1 MAQSGKKFIMLGMG
15 SFGTALATKLA
26 ANGCRVT
33 GVDGRRER
41 LEGVK
46 NEIHE
51 AVIGDATDREVLE
64 NLPIK
69 DATAVFISLGENI
82 SQSLLATLHVK
93 ELGARNVIVKGV
105 TKEHGKI
112 LEHLGVDRVVFP
124 EEEVARELADRMT
137 WPNVLDYLPIDPEY
151 SVAEVAMPSSL
162 SGKTLAEANL
172 RSRIGVH
179 VMGLKDVM
187 KGKFEMFP
195 DGKTKLLEDQVLLVV
210 GRETEI
216 AALRTAVRERA

>member
-1 MAQSGKKFIMLGMG
+1 MAPVKKFIMLGMG
-15 SFGTALATKLA
+15 TFGSALATKLA
-26 ANGCRVT
+26 ANGCQVT
-33 GVDGRRER
+33 GVDQRRER
-41 LEGVK
+41 LDLLK
-46 NEIHE
+46 NVLHE
-51 AVIGDATDREVLE
+51 AVIGDSTDREVLE
-64 NLPIK
+64 NLPIR

-151 SVAEVAMPSSL
+151 SVAEVAMPGSL

-210 GRETEI
+210 GREAEI
-216 AALRTAVRERA
+216 AALRELP

>member
-1 MAQSGKKFIMLGMG
+1 MAPVKKFIMLGMG
-15 SFGTALATKLA
+15 TFGSALATKLA
-26 ANGCRVT
+26 ANGCQVT
-33 GVDGRRER
+33 GVDARRER
-41 LEGVK
+41 LDLLK
-46 NEIHE
+46 NVLHE
-51 AVIGDATDREVLE
+51 AVIGDSTDREVLE
-64 NLPIK
+64 NLPIR
-69 DATAVFISLGENI
+69 DATAVFISLGETI

-112 LEHLGVDRVVFP
+112 LQHLGVDRVVFP

-179 VMGLKDVM
+179 VMGIKDVM

-195 DGKTKLLEDQVLLVV
+195 DGKTRLLEDQVLLVV
-210 GRETEI
+210 GREKEI
-216 AALRTAVRERA
+216 AALRELP

>member
-1 MAQSGKKFIMLGMG
+1 MLGMG
-15 SFGTALATKLA
+15 SFGTALSRKLA

-41 LEGVK
+41 LDAVK

-51 AVIGDATDREVLE
+51 AVIGDCTDRELLE
-64 NLPIK
+64 NLPIR

-137 WPNVLDYLPIDPEY
+137 WPNVLDYLPIDPDY
-151 SVAEVAMPSSL
+151 SVAEVAMPASL

-172 RSRIGVH
+172 RSRIGIH

-216 AALRTAVRERA
+216 AALREMP

>member
-1 MAQSGKKFIMLGMG
+1 MAARKTFIMLGMG
-15 SFGTALATKLA
+15 TFGSALATKLA
-26 ANGCRVT
+26 ANGCAVI
-33 GVDGRRER
+33 GVDLRRER
-41 LEGVK
+41 LDLVK
-46 NEIHE
+46 NAIHE
-51 AVIGDATDREVLE
+51 AVIGDSTDREFLE

-69 DATAVFISLGENI
+69 EATAVFISLGESI
-82 SQSLLATLHVK
+82 ALSLLATLHVK

-162 SGKTLAEANL
+162 SGRTLADANL
-172 RSRIGVH
+172 RSTIGVH
-179 VMGLKDVM
+179 VMGIKDVM

-195 DGKTKLLEDQVLLVV
+195 DGRTTLLDDQILLVV
-210 GRETEI
+210 GREGEI
-216 AALRTAVRERA
+216 AKLRELP

>member
-1 MAQSGKKFIMLGMG
+1 MPPVKKFIMLGMG
-15 SFGTALATKLA
+15 TFGSALATKLA
-26 ANGCRVT
+26 ANGCQVT
-33 GVDGRRER
+33 GVDQRRER
-41 LEGVK
+41 LDLLK
-46 NEIHE
+46 NVLHE
-51 AVIGDATDREVLE
+51 AVIGDSTDREVLE
-64 NLPIK
+64 NLPIR
-69 DATAVFISLGENI
+69 DATAVFISLGETI
-82 SQSLLATLHVK
+82 SQSLLATLHVR

-179 VMGLKDVM
+179 VMGIKDVM

-195 DGKTKLLEDQVLLVV
+195 DGKTRLLEDQVLLVV
-210 GRETEI
+210 GREKEI
-216 AALRTAVRERA
+216 AALRELP

>member
-210 GRETEI
+210 GREAEI
-216 AALRTAVRERA
+216 AALRELP

>member
-33 GVDGRRER
+33 GIDGRPER
-41 LEGVK
+41 LEAVK
-46 NEIHE
+46 NLIHE

-151 SVAEVAMPSSL
+151 SVAEVAMPGSL

-172 RSRIGVH
+172 RSTIGVH
-179 VMGLKDVM
+179 VMGIKDVM
-187 KGKFEMFP
+187 TGKFEMFP
-195 DGKTKLLEDQVLLVV
+195 DGKTRLLEDQVLLVV

-216 AALRTAVRERA
+216 AALRELP

>member
-1 MAQSGKKFIMLGMG
+1 
-15 SFGTALATKLA
+15 
-26 ANGCRVT
+26 
-33 GVDGRRER
+33 
-41 LEGVK
+41 VK
-46 NEIHE
+46 NDIHE

-64 NLPIK
+64 NLPVK

-172 RSRIGVH
+172 RSKIGVH

-210 GRETEI
+210 GREAEI
-216 AALRTAVRERA
+216 AALREMP

>member
-1 MAQSGKKFIMLGMG
+1 MAPVKKFIMLGMG
-15 SFGTALATKLA
+15 TFGSALATKLA
-26 ANGCRVT
+26 ANGCQVT
-33 GVDGRRER
+33 GVDQRRER
-41 LEGVK
+41 LDLLK
-46 NEIHE
+46 NVLHE
-51 AVIGDATDREVLE
+51 AVIGDSTDREVLE
-64 NLPIK
+64 NLPIR
-69 DATAVFISLGENI
+69 DATAVFISLGETI
-82 SQSLLATLHVK
+82 SQSLLATLHVR

-179 VMGLKDVM
+179 VLGIKDVM

-195 DGKTKLLEDQVLLVV
+195 DGKTRLLEDQVLLVV
-210 GRETEI
+210 GREQEI
-216 AALRTAVRERA
+216 ATLRELP

>member
-1 MAQSGKKFIMLGMG
+1 MPPTGRNFIMLGMG
-15 SFGTALATKLA
+15 SFGTALSRKLA

-41 LEGVK
+41 LDAVK

-51 AVIGDATDREVLE
+51 AVIGDCTDRELLE
-64 NLPIK
+64 NLPIR

-151 SVAEVAMPSSL
+151 SVAEVAMPDSL
-162 SGKTLAEANL
+162 AGRTLAEADL
-172 RSRIGVH
+172 RNRFGVN

-187 KGKFEMFP
+187 QGKFEMFP
-195 DGKTKLLEDQVLLVV
+195 DGKTRLLDDQVLLVV
-210 GRETEI
+210 GREKDL
-216 AALRTAVRERA
+216 ARLREVR

>member
-1 MAQSGKKFIMLGMG
+1 MLGMG
-15 SFGTALATKLA
+15 SFGTALSRKLA

-41 LEGVK
+41 LDAVK

-51 AVIGDATDREVLE
+51 AVIGDCTDRELLE
-64 NLPIK
+64 NLPIR

-151 SVAEVAMPSSL
+151 SVAEVAMPESL
-162 SGKTLAEANL
+162 AGQTLAEADL
-172 RSRIGVH
+172 RNRFGVN

-187 KGKFEMFP
+187 KGKFDMFP
-195 DGKTKLLEDQVLLVV
+195 DARTKLLDDQVLLVV
-210 GRETEI
+210 GREKDL
-216 AALRTAVRERA
+216 ARLRELR

>member
-1 MAQSGKKFIMLGMG
+1 MAQSVKKFIMLGMG

-33 GVDGRRER
+33 GIDGRPER
-41 LEGVK
+41 LEAVK
-46 NEIHE
+46 NLIHE

-64 NLPIK
+64 SLPIR

-137 WPNVLDYLPIDPEY
+137 WPNVLDYLPIDPDY

-162 SGKTLAEANL
+162 SGRTLAEANL

-210 GRETEI
+210 GRESEI
-216 AALRTAVRERA
+216 AALRELP

>member
-1 MAQSGKKFIMLGMG
+1 MAPVKKFIMLGMG
-15 SFGTALATKLA
+15 TFGSALATKLA
-26 ANGCRVT
+26 ANGCQVT
-33 GVDGRRER
+33 GVDQRRER
-41 LEGVK
+41 LDLLK
-46 NEIHE
+46 NVLHE
-51 AVIGDATDREVLE
+51 AVIGDSTDREVLE
-64 NLPIK
+64 NLPIR
-69 DATAVFISLGENI
+69 DATAVFISLGETI
-82 SQSLLATLHVK
+82 SQSLLATLHVR

-137 WPNVLDYLPIDPEY
+137 WPNVLDYQPIDPED
-151 SVAEVAMPSSL
+151 SVAEDAMPSSL

-179 VMGLKDVM
+179 VMGIKDVM

-195 DGKTKLLEDQVLLVV
+195 DGKTRLLEDQVLLVV
-210 GRETEI
+210 GREKEI
-216 AALRTAVRERA
+216 AALRELP

>member
-1 MAQSGKKFIMLGMG
+1 MAPVKKFIMLGMG
-15 SFGTALATKLA
+15 TFGAALATKLA
-26 ANGCRVT
+26 ANGCQVT
-33 GVDGRRER
+33 GVDMRRER
-41 LEGVK
+41 LDLLK
-46 NEIHE
+46 NVLHE
-51 AVIGDATDREVLE
+51 AVIGDSTDREVLE
-64 NLPIK
+64 NLPIR
-69 DATAVFISLGENI
+69 DATAVFISLGETI

-162 SGKTLAEANL
+162 SGKSLAEANL
-172 RSRIGVH
+172 RSRIGIH
-179 VMGLKDVM
+179 IMGIKDVM
-187 KGKFEMFP
+187 QGKFEMFP
-195 DGKTKLLEDQVLLVV
+195 DGKTRLLEDQVLLVV
-210 GRETEI
+210 GREKEI
-216 AALRTAVRERA
+216 AALRELP

>member
-1 MAQSGKKFIMLGMG
+1 MAQSAKKFIMLGMG

-33 GVDGRRER
+33 GIDGRPER
-41 LEGVK
+41 LEAVK
-46 NEIHE
+46 NLIHE

-64 NLPIK
+64 SLPIR

-151 SVAEVAMPSSL
+151 SVAEVAMPASL
-162 SGKTLAEANL
+162 SGRTLADANL
-172 RSRIGVH
+172 RSSIGVH
-179 VMGLKDVM
+179 VMGIKDVM

-195 DGKTKLLEDQVLLVV
+195 DGRTKLLEDQILLVV
-210 GRETEI
+210 GREGEI
-216 AALRTAVRERA
+216 ARLRELP